1 MITAL
6 QYLKNHNPLYVDVNI
21 NEYWIQ
27 TWQELDQE
35 LYNGI
40 FDMEENSGS
49 NGETNDMHSVNVM
62 QSSHVNEEVESNSSD
77 TDLSDNEGKDDNPN
91 NEEKEDMIAM
101 EENCKLRELPCD
113 TCLQS
118 ELSEEANQIF
128 SIAPGEGNKP
138 IPLLT
143 DKLFK
148 ELANPKNCQV
158 VREDMQIQTDLPA
171 LH

>member
-1 MITAL
+1 MTQSKPEKVITAL
-6 QYLKNHNPLYVDVNI
+6 QYLKNHNPLYADVNI
-21 NEYWIQ
+21 NEDWIQ

-40 FDMEENSGS
+40 FDMEENSES
-49 NGETNDMHSVNVM
+49 NRETNDMHSSNVM

-77 TDLSDNEGKDDNPN
+77 TDPSDNEGKYDNPN

-101 EENCKLRELPCD
+101 EENCKLRDLPCD

-128 SIAPGEGNKP
+128 SIAPGEGSKP

-143 DKLFK
+143 DKLFQEPRK
-148 ELANPKNCQV
+148 S
-158 VREDMQIQTDLPA
+158 
-171 LH
+171 